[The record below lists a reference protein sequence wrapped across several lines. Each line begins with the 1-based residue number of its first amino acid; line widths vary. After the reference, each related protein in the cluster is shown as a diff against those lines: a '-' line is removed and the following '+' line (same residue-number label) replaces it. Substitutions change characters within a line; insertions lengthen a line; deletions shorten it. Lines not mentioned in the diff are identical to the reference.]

1 MERVR
6 LDGNAKRVIAA
17 RLISHTGGTAGFFV
31 GVWGTAAY
39 SLDATP
45 GQLALLMA
53 SLSVASMVGA
63 AIAGVLVDRFDP
75 RKVLLV
81 SEVAFVPS
89 ILTLVR
95 VGSMTEMTIRAP
107 LVWLVGSLA
116 LTAITSFPP
125 FLADDENL
133 VARTNTVMEA
143 AGNIAFVLGPVL
155 GALTVRFFSVGAVFV
170 VDAAT
175 SAVAALLLIRVTV
188 RAVPHEE
195 RRSGMSELAAG
206 FRYAYS
212 SRPLVLILG
221 LGTLTWLSFG
231 AFGALEPIFYRD
243 VLRTGPEA
251 LGYLNSIFGVGLFA
265 GAFILDR
272 NVHRATNLRTVVVLT
287 ALCGVGCLIYIGTTS
302 LVVVGLGA
310 IVWGMLLGGVSPL
323 LRTLSHLHTKEGYV
337 GRVSSVLNMHH
348 SIGELVPLA
357 IAPALAAALGVQRV
371 LMATGVFMLV
381 VAPLFLGRARRI
393 DAERPV
399 RPEPDRH
406 LADRIEDL
414 EEHVPAF

>member
-1 MERVR
+1 MERPR
-6 LDGNAKRVIAA
+6 LDRNAWRVVAA

-31 GVWGTAAY
+31 GVWGTAAFR
-39 SLDATP
+39 LDADP

-53 SLSVASMVGA
+53 SLSVASLVGA
-63 AIAGVLVDRFDP
+63 AVAGVLVDRFDP
-75 RKVLLV
+75 RKVLFV
-81 SEVAFVPS
+81 GEIAFVPA
-89 ILTLVR
+89 ILTLVD
-95 VGSMTEMTIRAP
+95 VGSMAAMTVRAP
-107 LVWLVGSLA
+107 LVWLVGSVA

-125 FLADDENL
+125 FLSTDEHV

-143 AGNIAFVLGPVL
+143 AGNIAFVIGPVI
-155 GALTVRFFSVGAVFV
+155 GSLTVTVFSIGAVFV

-175 SAVAALLLIRVTV
+175 SAVAALLLMRVTV

-195 RRSGMSELAAG
+195 RRSGFSELVEG

-265 GAFILDR
+265 GAFVLDR
-272 NVHRATNLRTVVVLT
+272 NVGRATNLRTVVVLT

-310 IVWGMLLGGVSPL
+310 VVWGMLLGGVSPL
-323 LRTLSHLHTKEGYV
+323 LRTLSHLHTREGYV
-337 GRVSSVLNMHH
+337 GRVSSVLNVHH
-348 SIGELVPLA
+348 SVGELVPLA
-357 IAPALAAALGVQRV
+357 VAPALAAALGVQRV
-371 LMATGVFMLV
+371 LIATGVFMLV
-381 VAPLFLGRARRI
+381 TAPLFLGRARRL

-399 RPEPDRH
+399 RPESDRH
-406 LADRIEDL
+406 LAERVEDL